1 MAERKRS
8 RIGVWIILGFLFVG
22 LIGFGATGLSGT
34 IRTLGTVGDKT
45 IPVQQYA
52 SALTEEIRAQEAEF
66 GQPISFP
73 LVQALGFDRAV
84 LQRVIADRTLDNEA
98 ANLGLSVGDARI
110 RDQILGAAVF
120 RGLNGT
126 FDRDAYRETLRRE
139 GISESE
145 FETGL
150 REDITRSLLQGAVI
164 GGVAEPAIYADT
176 IVQFLGERR
185 SLTWASLSDEA
196 LATPLPAPT
205 EDDLLGYY
213 TANPDAFTLPESRT
227 ITYAWL
233 TPDMIQD
240 EIALDQEA
248 LQALYDERIAEY
260 VQPERRLV
268 ERLAFINEEQAR
280 AARARV
286 DVGEVT
292 FDDLVAERGLDL
304 SDVDLGDLAL
314 EQLGTAG
321 EAVFAAAPGMTVGPF
336 DTTLGPALF
345 RMNAI
350 LAAEEISFAEAE
362 PDLRRELGAA
372 RARRVIEDMLE
383 GLTDMIAGGAAPED
397 LAQSTDLELGAI
409 TWTEGMTD
417 GIAAYESFRTVAATL
432 TEGGFPELQELEDGG
447 LYIPRL
453 DTITPP
459 TLQEFDM
466 VRDDVIALWTTSAT
480 HAATLAEAARIAG
493 EISGGA
499 DFATLLPGMVV
510 ENSLTR
516 RDFVAET
523 PPIFMTEVF
532 KMEPG
537 EVRVIDGG
545 SDALVVR
552 LDEVTPPPADDPAM
566 AAERENIAELGT
578 SGIAQDIF
586 AVFSARLQQATD
598 VQINEAAVAAVN
610 AQFAG
615 SAP

>member
-1 MAERKRS
+1 MAERSRN

-22 LIGFGATGLSGT
+22 LIGFGATGLTGT

-52 SALTEEIRAQEAEF
+52 NALTQGIRAQEAEY
-66 GQPISFP
+66 GQPLPFALI
-73 LVQALGFDRAV
+73 QALGIDRTV
-84 LQRVIADRTLDNEA
+84 LQQVVADRTLDNEA
-98 ANLGLSVGDARI
+98 ARLGLSVGDARV
-110 RDQILGAAVF
+110 RDQILGASMF
-120 RGLNGT
+120 GGLDGT
-126 FDRDAYRETLRRE
+126 FDREAYREVLRRE
-139 GISESE
+139 GLSESE

-150 REDITRSLLQGAVI
+150 REDITRSLLQGAVV
-164 GGVAEPAIYADT
+164 GGIAEPGIYADT
-176 IVQFLGERR
+176 LVQFIGERR
-185 SLTWASLSDEA
+185 SLSWANLLDEE
-196 LATPLPAPT
+196 LTTPLSVPT
-205 EDDLLGYY
+205 EADLLAHYE
-213 TANPDAFTLPESRT
+213 ANPDAFTLPESRT
-227 ITYAWL
+227 ITFAWL
-233 TPDMIQD
+233 TPDMIQN
-240 EIALDQEA
+240 EIALDEEA
-248 LQALYDERIAEY
+248 LRALYDERIAEY

-268 ERLAFINEEQAR
+268 ERLAFIDAEQAR

-286 DVGEVT
+286 DGGEIT

-304 SDVDLGDLAL
+304 SDVDLGDLAI
-314 EQLGTAG
+314 EQLGAAG

-336 DTTLGPALF
+336 DTSLGPALF

-372 RARRVIEDMLE
+372 RARRVIEDMSE

-409 TWTEGMTD
+409 TWTLGMTD
-417 GIAAYESFRTVAATL
+417 GIAAYESFRAVAAGL

-447 LYIPRL
+447 VFVPRL

-459 TLQEFDM
+459 TLQPFDT
-466 VRDDVIALWTTSAT
+466 VRDAVILGWTETAI
-480 HAATLAEAARIAG
+480 HAATLAEAARLADEITAG
-493 EISGGA
+493 G
-499 DFATLLPGMVV
+499 DFATLMPGMVV

-523 PPIFMTEVF
+523 PPNFMTEVF
-532 KMEPG
+532 KMAPG

-545 SDALVVR
+545 IDAIVVR
-552 LDEVTPPPADDPAM
+552 LDAIAPPPADDPAM
-566 AAERENIAELGT
+566 LAERETIAEFGAA
-578 SGIAQDIF
+578 GIAQDIF
-586 AVFSARLQQATD
+586 AIFSARVQQATD

-615 SAP
+615 TGN